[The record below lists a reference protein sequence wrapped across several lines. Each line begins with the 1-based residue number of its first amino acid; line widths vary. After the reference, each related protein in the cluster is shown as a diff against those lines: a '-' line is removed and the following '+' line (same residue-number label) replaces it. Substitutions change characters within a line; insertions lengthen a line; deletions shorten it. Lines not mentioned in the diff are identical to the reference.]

1 MTNSSFDPAIQ
12 SKTFRDTGF
21 SPITEADLQR
31 FGPTGLWR
39 AGAQQL
45 RSVLRGWWL
54 AEVTGTE
61 QALAQAVR
69 WLAAPAKQGRPWGD
83 PWEMFDAE
91 HALARALT
99 AEMTGKAIADHW
111 EAAHQAY
118 QLACAEVDAFGRTML
133 APAAAICAAM
143 AGKPVKTDM
152 MTDPDMT
159 AHGVAILT
167 CLEAGDEPAALARAL
182 SAEGATLLRAAPEL
196 EVAALFNWVWRNE
209 ANVRLN
215 DALQSAY
222 VLAPSVSLPARL
234 REEGW
239 DDGTECTLRCDPSH
253 FAGLARMLPLLG
265 MVRDLHGTTQEALPA
280 QASWTRQPD
289 LSLEADW
296 SQDQPDRAVFEIRG
310 KGAVR
315 LGAWLSGQLGA
326 RRLPGKDDALTDLLS
341 VPLGTV
347 PLNATTAALRWMA
360 LCEVAKGEWP
370 DDADLPA
377 RALVRAGLRD
387 TDWRVRMTAV
397 WIVGHHKLAG
407 LARETEAARLPE
419 IGNTELRQQDRRTL
433 LAMRAL
439 AAARSAG
446 QRLAAKA
453 ASDPA
458 FLNRLSDLLDTPPNA
473 GGDDA
478 AALLT
483 ALLQRDL
490 AASERELPR
499 QWRNWIER

>member
-1 MTNSSFDPAIQ
+1 MNRLSFDPAAQ
-12 SKTFRDTGF
+12 SKVFWQTGF
-21 SPITEADLQR
+21 NPITRQDLDR
-31 FGPTGLWR
+31 LGPKGLWR
-39 AGAQQL
+39 AGAQQV
-45 RSVLRGWWL
+45 RTVLRGWWL
-54 AEVTGTE
+54 GEVTGTE
-61 QALAQAVR
+61 QALTDAIA
-69 WLAAPAKQGRPWGD
+69 WLAAPAEQGRPWGD
-83 PWEMFDAE
+83 PWQLFDAE
-91 HALARALT
+91 HALARALG
-99 AEMTGKAIADHW
+99 AEMAGKQAADHW
-111 EAAHQAY
+111 RTADQAY
-118 QLACAEVDAFGRTML
+118 RLAIAEVDAFGQTML

-143 AGKPVKTDM
+143 AGKPVQTNM

-167 CLEAGDEPAALARAL
+167 CLEAGNEPAALARAL

-209 ANVRLN
+209 TSVRLN

-239 DDGTECTLRCDPSH
+239 DDGTECILRCDPSH

-265 MVRDLHGTTQEALPA
+265 MVRDLHGTTQQALPA

-296 SQDQPDRAVFEIRG
+296 SLDQPDLAVFEIRG

-315 LGAWLSGQLGA
+315 LGAWLSEQLGA
-326 RRLPGKDDALTDLLS
+326 RRMPSKDDALTDLLS
-341 VPLGTV
+341 VPSGTV

-360 LCEVAKGEWP
+360 LCEVAKGDWP
-370 DDADLPA
+370 GDADLPA

-407 LARETEAARLPE
+407 LGRETEAARLPE
-419 IGNTELRQQDRRTL
+419 LGHTGLRQQDRRTL

-446 QRLAAKA
+446 QRLEAKA

-458 FLNRLSDLLDTPPNA
+458 FLNSLSDLLDTPPNA

-499 QWRNWIER
+499 RWRDWIDG